1 MTHHLV
7 ELEQKALSLQNA
19 GKFKEA
25 AELFAAIVKEQP
37 DWEHGQGFY
46 SLANNYEDSGQ
57 LEKAEEAYQSALRY
71 QPAYDIFLG
80 GYASF
85 LYLHGDP
92 ESAFK
97 VHLELL
103 EIERINKNDAVGVE
117 RTKISLQALGNKMGL
132 TESEIESRIQN
143 GIFGGKGT
151 R

>member
-37 DWEHGQGFY
+37 DWEHGRGFY

-57 LEKAEEAYQSALRY
+57 LEKAEQAYKSALRY

-92 ESAFK
+92 ERAFK
-97 VHLELL
+97 AHLELL
-103 EIERINKNDAVGVE
+103 EIERIAKDDVAME
-117 RTKISLQALGNKMGL
+117 STTIALRALGEKMGVS
-132 TESEIESRIQN
+132 EAEIERRIKN
-143 GIFGGKGT
+143 GLF
-151 R
+151 

>member
-37 DWEHGQGFY
+37 DWEHGRGFY

-57 LEKAEEAYQSALRY
+57 LEKAEQAHKSALRY

-92 ESAFK
+92 ERAFK
-97 VHLELL
+97 AHLELL
-103 EIERINKNDAVGVE
+103 EIERIAKDDVAME
-117 RTKISLQALGNKMGL
+117 STTIALRALGEKMGVS
-132 TESEIESRIQN
+132 EAEIERRIKN
-143 GIFGGKGT
+143 GLF
-151 R
+151 

>member
-37 DWEHGQGFY
+37 DWEHGRGFY

-57 LEKAEEAYQSALRY
+57 LEKAEQAYKSALRY

-92 ESAFK
+92 ERAFK
-97 VHLELL
+97 AHLELL
-103 EIERINKNDAVGVE
+103 EIERIAKDDVAME
-117 RTKISLQALGNKMGL
+117 STTIALRALGEKMGGS
-132 TESEIESRIQN
+132 EAEIERRIKN
-143 GIFGGKGT
+143 GLF
-151 R
+151 

>member
-1 MTHHLV
+1 MTHRLV
-7 ELEQKALSLQNA
+7 ELEQKALTLQNA
-19 GKFKEA
+19 GQFKEA

-46 SLANNYEDSGQ
+46 CLANNYEDSGQ
-57 LEKAEEAYQSALRY
+57 LDKAEEAYKSALRY

-92 ESAFK
+92 ENAFK

-103 EIERINKNDAVGVE
+103 EIERINKNDASIE
-117 RTKISLQALGNKMGL
+117 RTKIALRALGNKMGL
-132 TESEIESRIQN
+132 TKSEIESRIEN
-143 GIFGGKGT
+143 GIFGGLSPL
-151 R
+151 

>member
-37 DWEHGQGFY
+37 DWEHGRGFY

-57 LEKAEEAYQSALRY
+57 LEKAEQAYKSALRY

-92 ESAFK
+92 ERAFK
-97 VHLELL
+97 AHLELL
-103 EIERINKNDAVGVE
+103 EIERIAKDDVSYGIDHNRTTSVRGEDGGFRGGDRKANQE
-117 RTKISLQALGNKMGL
+117 RLIL
-132 TESEIESRIQN
+132 T
-143 GIFGGKGT
+143 T
-151 R
+151 